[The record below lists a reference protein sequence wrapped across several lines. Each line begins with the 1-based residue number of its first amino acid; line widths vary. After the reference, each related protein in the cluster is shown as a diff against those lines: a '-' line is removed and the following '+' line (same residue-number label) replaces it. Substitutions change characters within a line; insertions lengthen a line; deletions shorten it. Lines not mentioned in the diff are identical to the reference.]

1 VRPYKITSIVFVV
14 LLILLDIAYLG
25 GIIEWWWLAILLIL
39 YVHALVLGAIYIQW
53 DFFIRS
59 YNRGKN
65 SRFIAITFDDGPA
78 EYTGRILDVL
88 TQGNVEAAFFSIGKN
103 AVQNPELVK
112 RWHREG
118 HLIGNH
124 SYYHG
129 FNFDWQS
136 SKKMAAE
143 MEQTNQAIMEI
154 AGVRPKL
161 FRPPYGVTNP
171 NLARAV
177 ERTGMYSIGWNV
189 RSFDTKIKD
198 PKKLLSRILN
208 KLQGGDIVLLHDSMA
223 ITAEILTEFIV
234 QARQKGYTFVRVD
247 KLLGIEA
254 YA

>member
-1 VRPYKITSIVFVV
+1 MRPYKTTSIVFVV
-14 LLILLDIAYLG
+14 LLILLDISYLG
-25 GIIEWWWLAILLIL
+25 GIIEWWWLAILLVL
-39 YVHALVLGAIYIQW
+39 YIHTLVLGAIYIQW
-53 DFFIRS
+53 NFFIRS
-59 YNRGKN
+59 CNRGEN
-65 SRFIAITFDDGPA
+65 ERFIAITFDDGPA
-78 EYTGRILDVL
+78 EQTSRILDIL
-88 TQGNVEAAFFSIGKN
+88 KQANVEAAFFPIGKN
-103 AVQNPELVK
+103 AVQNPDVVR
-112 RWHREG
+112 RWHSEG

-136 SKKMAAE
+136 SNKMAAE
-143 MEQTNQAIMEI
+143 IEQTNHAIMEI
-154 AGVRPKL
+154 AGVTPKL

-189 RSFDTKIKD
+189 RSFDTKTKD
-198 PKKLLSRILN
+198 PKKLLSRMLD